1 MFHVPDARNART
13 GRTVRI
19 LKSLFWMVLSL
30 LPSSSVAE
38 TVRRFDA
45 EDFHHYDPQDEF
57 ENSTNRRILLHLRG
71 GKDPQ
76 VGDGAS
82 TQYRPPSARK
92 SLSLAP
98 PAGNVSIP
106 LHAHMGT
113 HHVHVYIGSP
123 PQRQTLIVDTGS
135 RLMAF
140 GCRPC
145 RSCGDHASPYFDPTL
160 STTKRIPTCGHC
172 QLSGIS
178 TCSLYNDQCVMTQ
191 KYTEGS
197 SWNAHEVQDLI
208 WLGTPLVEES
218 IESYMGQ
225 LAVPYTFGC
234 QTGAKGLF
242 RKQYADGILGLARHD
257 DTSLVTAMYHAQ
269 AIPRNAFSL
278 CLTRTGGHLTLGGP
292 LSLSLVRQPETNDPH
307 LLEFMRLTPITREH
321 GWYSIQL
328 VKLQVGDITIAMD
341 YEYYNNEHNGTTTTT
356 ITTAEIKEE
365 ESSVKQSVKQLS
377 HVMKVLNRGK
387 GVILDSGTTDT
398 YLPSLLDQ
406 SFSQAVSVLTNGMTG
421 LLSNKERS
429 RSYTYEE
436 FQQLPDITFVFAND
450 VTIVMSPISYMEG
463 APPQL
468 DQRHLHPSLQ
478 QQQVAEGNGDRQQDP
493 AVWHSQP
500 QHDTST
506 TTQEQEYH
514 GQQEDIPW
522 QGTKTLTC
530 RIYCTESEGA
540 VLGANAMFGYDILFD
555 AQGHQVG
562 IAKAN
567 CE

>member
-1 MFHVPDARNART
+1 
-13 GRTVRI
+13 
-19 LKSLFWMVLSL
+19 
-30 LPSSSVAE
+30 
-38 TVRRFDA
+38 
-45 EDFHHYDPQDEF
+45 
-57 ENSTNRRILLHLRG
+57 
-71 GKDPQ
+71 
-76 VGDGAS
+76 
-82 TQYRPPSARK
+82 
-92 SLSLAP
+92 
-98 PAGNVSIP
+98 
-106 LHAHMGT
+106 
-113 HHVHVYIGSP
+113 
-123 PQRQTLIVDTGS
+123 
-135 RLMAF
+135 MAF

-145 RSCGDHASPYFDPTL
+145 RSCGDHASPYFDPNL

-172 QLSGIS
+172 LLSGIS
-178 TCSLYNDQCVMTQ
+178 TCSLYSDQCVMTQ

-292 LSLSLVRQPETNDPH
+292 LSSLLSLEPQPQTKTGPH
-307 LLEFMRLTPITREH
+307 LLESMRLTPITREH

-328 VKLQVGDITIAMD
+328 VKLQVGEITIAMD
-341 YEYYNNEHNGTTTTT
+341 YDYYNHQHNGTTTTS
-356 ITTAEIKEE
+356 ITTEIKEV
-365 ESSVKQSVKQLS
+365 ESSVKRLR
-377 HVMKVLNRGK
+377 HAMKVLSRGK
-387 GVILDSGTTDT
+387 GLILDSGMTDT

-406 SFSQAVSVLTNGMTG
+406 SFAQAVSVLTSGMTG
-421 LLSNKERS
+421 LLSNKERT
-429 RSYTYEE
+429 RSYTYQE
-436 FQQLPDITFVFAND
+436 FQKLPDVTFVFANE
-450 VTIVMSPISYMEG
+450 VTIVMSPTSYMEG
-463 APPQL
+463 AETQL

-478 QQQVAEGNGDRQQDP
+478 QQQFAEGEGGNGQQDP
-493 AVWHSQP
+493 GVWHSPP
-500 QHDTST
+500 QNEKTT
-506 TTQEQEYH
+506 TTQWQEDRRQQ
-514 GQQEDIPW
+514 QQEQIPW
-522 QGTKTLTC
+522 KGTKTLTC